1 MSGTPSMA
9 DRMSAILFRRFL
21 ARPLQVAYVVPSSKA
36 MVKRVLKRMD
46 FVQAKTIVE
55 FGGGEG
61 CYTREILK
69 HLRPDGRLLVFEL
82 DPHLA
87 EHLRKQ
93 FHDDSRVLIYES
105 DAAHFRDELHKL
117 GIDHADYVIS
127 GIPFSYIE
135 PQKKKEILHAV
146 HDGLKPDG
154 LFCVYQVSME
164 LKRHA
169 RMFAATEVEYFLA
182 NIPPMFIIAFHK
194 SETTLRV
201 KAKKAPKHRRRSEP
215 AAA

>member
-1 MSGTPSMA
+1 ML

-36 MVKRVLKRMD
+36 MVNRVLKRMD
-46 FVQAKTIVE
+46 FGRAKTIVE

-61 CYTREILK
+61 CYTRELLK
-69 HLRPDGRLLVFEL
+69 HMAPDAHLLVFEL

-93 FHDDSRVLIYES
+93 FRDDGRVHIFQS
-105 DAAHFRDELHKL
+105 DAAHFRDELEKL

-135 PQKKKEILHAV
+135 PLKKKEILHAV

-154 LFCVYQVSME
+154 MFCVYQVSME

-169 RMFAATEVEYFLA
+169 RMFAACEVEYFLA

-194 SETTLRV
+194 SETTLRK
-201 KAKKAPKHRRRSEP
+201 KAKKSTKHRPRLKQ

>member
-1 MSGTPSMA
+1 MST
-9 DRMSAILFRRFL
+9 ILFRRFL

-36 MVKRVLKRMD
+36 MVKRVLGRMD
-46 FVQAKTIVE
+46 FGHAKTVVE

-69 HLRPDGRLLVFEL
+69 HLGPEGRLLVFEL

-93 FHDDSRVLIYES
+93 FRNDSRVHVYQS
-105 DAAHFRDELHKL
+105 DAAHFRDELQKL
-117 GIDHADYVIS
+117 GIAHADYVIS

-135 PQKKKEILHAV
+135 PGKKKEILHAV

-154 LFCVYQVSME
+154 IFCVYQVSME

-169 RMFAATEVEYFLA
+169 RMFAACEVEYFLA
-182 NIPPMFIIAFHK
+182 NIPPMFIISFHK
-194 SETTLRV
+194 TETTLRK
-201 KAKKAPKHRRRSEP
+201 KAKKAPKHRHRRQP